1 MIPKLIAVSIAG
13 GILCL
18 DRVVLQAMISRPIV
32 AAPVIGLILG
42 DPYTGLIAG
51 AFIELLWVDRLPI
64 GNYLP
69 PNDTVVS
76 ILITAAS
83 IQSAH
88 LLGGPSRELLVL
100 AVLIIAPLGILAQRL
115 DLWLGRGNEK
125 LAEAALRD
133 ASRGDVRSV
142 SRRHLFA
149 ILRSFLLAVVFIFAS
164 LAAVIP
170 TLTWLSPRL
179 GTPITRGLALLYGF
193 LPLLGAAVALNTISV
208 RGAIP
213 VFCAAFLCATMIIGF
228 LRSG

>member
-1 MIPKLIAVSIAG
+1 MLPKLIAVSIAG

-18 DRVVLQAMISRPIV
+18 DRIVLQAMVSRPIV
-32 AAPVIGLILG
+32 AAPVIGSILG
-42 DPYTGLIAG
+42 DPYTGLIVG

-64 GNYLP
+64 GTYLP

-83 IQSAH
+83 IESAH

-100 AVLIIAPLGILAQRL
+100 ALLGIVPLGILAQRL
-115 DLWLGRGNEK
+115 ELWLGRGSEK
-125 LAEAALRD
+125 LAAAAVSEAPQ
-133 ASRGDVRSV
+133 GDVRSV

-149 ILRSFLLAVVFIFAS
+149 ILRSYLLWVVFIFTS

-170 TLTWLSPRL
+170 ALAWLAPRL

-208 RGAIP
+208 RGVIP
-213 VFCAAFLCATMIIGF
+213 VFCAAFLCASVIIGL